1 MKMYKDF
8 INEANKFFCWQL
20 AKRKSDG
27 KIEQIQKVGRYT
39 RADGI
44 GTEIK
49 YKIEFDEGKI
59 KYYTA
64 KELDHPTE
72 EEKRIHFDML
82 KYNL

>member
-1 MKMYKDF
+1 MKMYNDF
-8 INEANKFFCWQL
+8 INEANKFFCWQF

-27 KIEQIQKVGRYT
+27 KIEQIQKVCRLT
-39 RADGI
+39 LPDGI

-49 YKIEFDEGKI
+49 YEVEFDEGNI

-64 KELDHPTE
+64 KELDHPTQE
-72 EEKRIHFDML
+72 DKQLYFDMR